1 MDYRKEQAIRILD
14 QTVGKTKRNDILKE
28 TLNFPKISLDDMINK
43 GYIEEVL
50 ISELAIFANENNT
63 IMDLMTLYQE
73 ANIINIEK
81 NTEYTKKT
89 SKLTKNI

>member
-50 ISELAIFANENNT
+50 ISELAIFANENNHGFN
-63 IMDLMTLYQE
+63 DLISRSQY
-73 ANIINIEK
+73 N
-81 NTEYTKKT
+81 
-89 SKLTKNI
+89 